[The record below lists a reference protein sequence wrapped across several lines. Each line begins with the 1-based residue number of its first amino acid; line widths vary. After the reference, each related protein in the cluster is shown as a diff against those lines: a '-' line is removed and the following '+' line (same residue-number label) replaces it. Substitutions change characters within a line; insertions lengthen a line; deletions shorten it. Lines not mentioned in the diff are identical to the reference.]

1 MEGLEF
7 AHFLVDTL
15 LEKKGSD
22 ILLMDIRERA
32 IFTDYFVICN
42 GDNKRQLKALA
53 DSVTDEAKK
62 QAEVMP
68 WGVEGQAE
76 FGWVLVDFGD
86 VVVHLFDPEQ
96 RDYYALEELWDGH
109 VVVSIE

>member
-22 ILLMDIRERA
+22 ILLMDIREHA

-53 DSVTDEAKK
+53 DSVTQEAKK
-62 QAEVMP
+62 QADLFP
-68 WGVEGQAE
+68 WGVEGQPE
-76 FGWVLVDFGD
+76 FGWILVDFGD
-86 VVVHLFDPEQ
+86 VVVHLFAPEQ
-96 RDYYALEELWDGH
+96 RSYYDLEELWDGH

>member
-22 ILLMDIRERA
+22 ILLMDIREHA

-62 QAEVMP
+62 KAEMMP

-76 FGWVLVDFGD
+76 YGWVLVDFGD

-96 RDYYALEELWDGH
+96 RDYYGLEDLWDGH